1 MRKKTKIDPEL
12 IKDIVDT
19 MPLGIMGLGI
29 SKKINSWDSI
39 ENFAKNH
46 GIYNPIDLRLLIANQ
61 SPIKKMGFQNL
72 ELVRIV
78 DEEIKKSKNPSF
90 HAAAV
95 KHFEVLCVLAGI
107 DPYTV
112 HMGANWEKVQKIK
125 NKKFTRKSY
134 PKKYAKVI
142 DNLKAKYNRVL
153 ENNPNAYSQWC
164 LQNKKNRQVLK
175 DVAAMLQLLKKRNNQ
190 K

>member
-1 MRKKTKIDPEL
+1 MRKKTKISPKL
-12 IKDIVDT
+12 INDIVDT
-19 MPLGIMGLGI
+19 MPTGIMGLGI

-46 GIYNPIDLRLLIANQ
+46 GIYNPMDLRLLIANQ

-90 HAAAV
+90 HTAAL

-107 DPYTV
+107 DPHTV
-112 HMGANWEKVQKIK
+112 HTDRDWETWI
-125 NKKFTRKSY
+125 F
-134 PKKYAKVI
+134 
-142 DNLKAKYNRVL
+142 
-153 ENNPNAYSQWC
+153 
-164 LQNKKNRQVLK
+164 
-175 DVAAMLQLLKKRNNQ
+175 
-190 K
+190 

>member
-1 MRKKTKIDPEL
+1 MRKKTKINPKL
-12 IKDIVDT
+12 IEDIIDT
-19 MPLGIMGLGI
+19 IPTGIMGLGI

-46 GIYNPIDLRLLIANQ
+46 AVYTAMDVRKLIAEN
-61 SPIKKMGFQNL
+61 SPIKKVGFANL

-78 DEEIKKSKNPSF
+78 DEEMKKSKVAF
-90 HAAAV
+90 HTAALT
-95 KHFEVLCVLAGI
+95 HFRELCVLAGI

-125 NKKFTRKSY
+125 NKKFTRKNY
-134 PKKYAKVI
+134 PKKYTKVI

-153 ENNPNAYSQWC
+153 ENNPDAYLQWC
-164 LQNKKNRQVLK
+164 IQNKKNRQVLK
-175 DVAAMLQLLKKRNNQ
+175 DVKAMLQLLEKRNNQ

>member
-1 MRKKTKIDPEL
+1 MRKKTKINPKL
-12 IKDIVDT
+12 IEDIIDT
-19 MPLGIMGLGI
+19 IPTGIMGLGI

-46 GIYNPIDLRLLIANQ
+46 AVYTAMDVRKLIAEN
-61 SPIKKMGFQNL
+61 SPIKKVGFANL

-78 DEEIKKSKNPSF
+78 EEEIKKSKNPSF
-90 HAAAV
+90 HTAAL
-95 KHFEVLCVLAGI
+95 KHFRELCVLAGI

-125 NKKFTRKSY
+125 NKKFTRKNY
-134 PKKYAKVI
+134 PKKYTKVI

-153 ENNPNAYSQWC
+153 ENNPDAYLQWC
-164 LQNKKNRQVLK
+164 IQNKKNRQVLK
-175 DVAAMLQLLKKRNNQ
+175 DVKAMLQLLEKRNNQ